1 MTQLKYNNR
10 IFLYDE
16 FVAEERRK
24 YLVVVI
30 YDIVDDRR
38 RVAFAKYLKGFGVRV
53 QKSAFECILPGSKYE
68 KLLRGI
74 PALIGKEDQVRVYKL
89 TNNADIKVWGT
100 VDLVEEEEVV
110 IL

>member
-1 MTQLKYNNR
+1 MTQLQYRSR
-10 IFLYDE
+10 IFVFDE

-30 YDIVDDRR
+30 YDIVDNRR
-38 RVAFAKYLKGFGVRV
+38 RAAFAKYLKGFGVRV
-53 QKSAFECILPGSKYE
+53 QKSAFECILPSAKYE
-68 KLLRGI
+68 KLIKGI
-74 PALIGKEDQVRVYKL
+74 PNLIGKEDQIRVYKL
-89 TNNADIKVWGT
+89 TSNADIRAWGT